1 MKILHLLILA
11 LLGVMIGRKH
21 GAPVYLA
28 ANEAGTEGTH
38 TGPVS
43 YTAQTALERG
53 RMVQFATPAHPSSR
67 QVKYADGTGKVIGV
81 TLGSSDAGQPVAV
94 HVLGATAGTV
104 AIETDGPV
112 ARLDKISP
120 AADGKGTK
128 AGEAGALSADVVAVA
143 LETNDYND
151 VVECV
156 GNAAAMFS

>member
-1 MKILHLLILA
+1 
-11 LLGVMIGRKH
+11 MIGRKH

-43 YTAQTALERG
+43 YTAQGALARG
-53 RMVQFATPAHPSSR
+53 RMVQFANAADGHDR
-67 QVKYADGTGKVIGV
+67 KVEYADGTGKVIGV

-104 AIETDGPV
+104 AIETDGAI

-120 AADGKGTK
+120 GADGKGSR
-128 AGEAGALSADVVAVA
+128 AGDAGALSADVVAVA
-143 LETNDYND
+143 LETADHNDI
-151 VVECV
+151 VECV
-156 GNAAAMFS
+156 GNAAPLFA